1 MRHERAPA
9 DASVADI
16 AARQHGI
23 VAHRQLRAVGLSPSA
38 IARRV
43 QAGRLHPVHRGVY
56 AVGYSTLTYERRWMA
71 AALACGDGALISHR
85 SAAMVWGLL
94 KAEAGIIDVSVR
106 GHGGNRQRTGIRLHR
121 SRSLTPAMRTRRHNI
136 PVTTPARTVA
146 DLRRIGTAQ
155 EVRRAIRQAD
165 ALGLSIQGPNGI
177 DATDQAETVRNAVKR
192 TRSELEWMFFELC
205 REHLLP
211 LPEINVR
218 IGNLEVDFLWR
229 AQRLVVETD
238 GYQFHRGRQAFEDDH
253 TRSLELKARG
263 YEVLQFTYR
272 QVVGE
277 REQIVALL
285 RSLLDASASP

>member
-1 MRHERAPA
+1 
-9 DASVADI
+9 
-16 AARQHGI
+16 
-23 VAHRQLRAVGLSPSA
+23 
-38 IARRV
+38 
-43 QAGRLHPVHRGVY
+43 
-56 AVGYSTLTYERRWMA
+56 
-71 AALACGDGALISHR
+71 
-85 SAAMVWGLL
+85 
-94 KAEAGIIDVSVR
+94 
-106 GHGGNRQRTGIRLHR
+106 
-121 SRSLTPAMRTRRHNI
+121 MRTRRHNI

-165 ALGLSIQGPNGI
+165 ALGLSIQGPNGN

-285 RSLLDASASP
+285 RSLLDA